1 MLAFKAKASIY
12 SLMSLERSFAKKIPT
27 PREMMREKRPYLFS
41 DSDVDQSHS
50 LPKANFEYHLET
62 LTARKQEYEFEDF
75 CRKLAERELCPNLT
89 IQTGPTGGGDSK
101 ADAETYP
108 VAPEISER
116 WWIGSASAGSERWAF
131 AFSAK
136 KDWKPKLNSDV
147 KKLAETGRSYAVI
160 YFVTN
165 QFASDKDKA
174 NLQDSLSKLHSCQ
187 IVILDRAWITE
198 KVYANGHLSMAIDA
212 LAIEGAQAETI
223 RKFGPKDAARS
234 TELAELDKQIADTD
248 RYQNARFQLASDCL
262 HSAILARGLE
272 RPRAEVE
279 ARFEQAIRIADEI
292 GRTQQAMRIRYT
304 FAWTMFWWF
313 EDLSKFLKLYDEV
326 EGRLLDSAQ
335 TSEVQHLYTLW
346 SLTAASER
354 NGRLKPE
361 IADTENRRQTLLSVL
376 EPLAKE
382 SVRPNN
388 ALEAQTYLAMIQMH
402 SVMHTGT
409 EAELGACW
417 QEFGRILDASKP
429 LGTYP
434 VEMLEGVFG
443 ELGSVVDSPEFDT
456 LYEKLVEVI
465 RQRRSDGSAGKAHA
479 NRAFQKLEMDNPY
492 EAIRWYGRAEELLM
506 KREYQ
511 DDLIHALLGSSA
523 AYGMVGLRWAARN
536 RALAALVHTLQDFQE
551 NGRIELVAWVAIKQ
565 LIWAELRLGRVPQA
579 LAAMFLAK
587 LFVPALQLKGELAQQ
602 VDEDQMTYEV
612 AFGLLL
618 LHLNP
623 DQLGAISKL
632 HDSFEQYQLVIPGMA
647 TLFSLG
653 QDQAL
658 RDEEYCP
665 ESQTDQDISDFLES
679 WLNVPGAEH
688 LPRTILLLDKPT
700 VEFNSN
706 ILGCQILLQTN
717 TDPVAVGIAES
728 VLGGL
733 EGFMATSDES
743 DIRPHRESLRI
754 VMRAVESNDELPQH
768 RVVEETGA
776 SFFEISYSPNFRQDS
791 ADKLQNYRDW
801 LQGIV
806 VEIVCHFAMIKDIE
820 TWLKKIA
827 DEERGFARALA
838 FSDMLT
844 INDNVF
850 GAKPPIR
857 ISDHFIANAREF
869 KPLRLVPLVA
879 SPSRPENVRT
889 AKFGNGEPPF
899 VFTKPEKLK
908 HSDRRVLS
916 PIQLDLWNKANWHGT
931 AFMQYPNMLGPI
943 LALHF
948 RDADAAR
955 RIFEDWKERWGV
967 GGSDDNVR
975 ISILTGVTM
984 SNPFAY
990 SMQIGPVYRTSDEQ
1004 SGRTFTT
1011 MSRTLRLDAS
1021 TPDNL
1026 NRFLEGYQRAG
1037 SYGLVAAITPPGKEL
1052 PEPMSE
1058 LLLPRRNLEVRP
1070 AWVIDENDPDL
1081 SVLQDDDEPFI
1092 PDGMVDPPVRRAME
1106 KLKEFRCR

>member
-1 MLAFKAKASIY
+1 
-12 SLMSLERSFAKKIPT
+12 
-27 PREMMREKRPYLFS
+27 MMRDKRPYLFS
-41 DSDVDQSHS
+41 DSDIDQSHS
-50 LPKANFEYHLET
+50 LPRVNFEYHLES

-116 WWIGSASAGSERWAF
+116 WWIGSPSAGSEQWAF

-136 KDWKPKLNSDV
+136 KDWKPKLKSDV
-147 KKLAETGRSYAVI
+147 KKLVETGRPYAVV

-165 QFASDKDKA
+165 QFASDKEKA
-174 NLQDSLSKLHSCQ
+174 NLQDSLSKLHSCR

-234 TELAELDKQIADTD
+234 TELANLDKQIADTN
-248 RYQNARFQLASDCL
+248 RYLNARFQLASDCL

-279 ARFEQAIRIADEI
+279 ARFEQAMRIADEL
-292 GRTQQAMRIRYT
+292 GRTQQALRIRYT
-304 FAWTMFWWF
+304 LAWTVFWWF
-313 EDLSKFLKLYDEV
+313 EDLSKFMSLYDDV
-326 EGRLLDSAQ
+326 ESRLLDATQ
-335 TSEVQHLYTLW
+335 MSEVQHLYTLW
-346 SLTAASER
+346 SLTEASER
-354 NGRLKPE
+354 NGRLEPK
-361 IADTENRRQTLLSVL
+361 IAKTEKRRQTLLSIL

-382 SVRPNN
+382 SARPNN

-402 SVMHTGT
+402 RVMHTGT
-409 EAELGACW
+409 DVELALCW

-434 VEMLEGVFG
+434 VELLESVLG
-443 ELGSVVDSPEFDT
+443 ELGAAVDSPEFDE
-456 LYEKLVEVI
+456 LYEQLVEVI
-465 RQRRSDGSAGKAHA
+465 RQRRSDGSAGEAHLK
-479 NRAFQKLEMDNPY
+479 RAFQKLELDNPY
-492 EAIRWYGRAEELLM
+492 EAIRWFGRAEELLI

-511 DDLIHALLGSSA
+511 EELVHALMGSSE

-536 RALAALVHTLQDFQE
+536 RAMAGLVHTLQDFRQD
-551 NGRIELVAWVAIKQ
+551 GRIEPISWLAIKQ
-565 LIWAELRLGRVPQA
+565 LIWMELRLGRAPQA

-587 LFVPALQLKGELAQQ
+587 LFLAALQFDGDLAQQ
-602 VDEDQMTYEV
+602 VDEDQITYEM

-618 LHLNP
+618 LRLNP

-632 HDSFEQYQLVIPGMA
+632 HDSFEEFQLVIPGMA

-653 QDQAL
+653 QNQAL
-658 RDEEYCP
+658 RDEGYCP
-665 ESQTDQDISDFLES
+665 DSQSDQDMLDFLDH

-688 LPRTILLLDKPT
+688 LTWTTLLLEGPSVD
-700 VEFNSN
+700 FNST
-706 ILGCQILLQTN
+706 ILGCQIRLEAP
-717 TDPVAVGIAES
+717 TDLVAIGIAES

-743 DIRPHRESLRI
+743 DILPHRESLRI
-754 VMRAVESNDELPQH
+754 AMRELEGDDELPNH
-768 RVVEETGA
+768 RLVEETGA
-776 SFFEISYSPNFRQDS
+776 SYFEISYSPNFRQDS
-791 ADKLQNYRDW
+791 ADKMQKYRDW
-801 LQGIV
+801 LQGFI
-806 VEIVCHFAMIKDIE
+806 VEIICQFAVIKDVE
-820 TWLKKIA
+820 LWMTKIA
-827 DEERGFARALA
+827 DDERGFARALA

-850 GAKPPIR
+850 GPKPPIR
-857 ISDHFIANAREF
+857 ISDHFVKDAREF
-869 KPLRLVPLVA
+869 QPLRSQPFVANTPKPANVAVP
-879 SPSRPENVRT
+879 
-889 AKFGNGEPPF
+889 KFGEGDPP
-899 VFTKPEKLK
+899 VELTKPAKLK
-908 HSDRRVLS
+908 HTDRRVLS
-916 PIQLDLWNKANWHGT
+916 PIQLDLWNKAGWHGT
-931 AFMQYPNMLGPI
+931 AFMQYPNMPGPI

-955 RIFEDWKERWGV
+955 RIFEDWRDRWGV

-975 ISILTGVTM
+975 ISIITGVTK

-1004 SGRTFTT
+1004 SGKTFMTT
-1011 MSRTLRLDAS
+1011 SRNLRLDAS

-1026 NRFLEGYQRAG
+1026 NRFLAGFQKAG
-1037 SYGLVAAITPPGKEL
+1037 SYGLVPAITQPGDDF
-1052 PEPMSE
+1052 PTAMTE
-1058 LLLPRRNLEVRP
+1058 LLLPRRRLEVRP
-1070 AWVIDENDPDL
+1070 AWMIGKNDPDA
-1081 SVLQDDDEPFI
+1081 SVMQDDDDPFI
-1092 PDGMVDPPVRRAME
+1092 PEGKTDPPILKAMA
-1106 KLKEFRCR
+1106 KMRKFRNGQSTQVD